1 MKILVHQKRLGR
13 LLGSIELML
22 DHVGTTMTDQE
33 FTPGFRIS
41 ARDVAVL
48 VAGMCGTLYLGMTT
62 WYAGFIIGFP
72 VVQFFLF
79 CNVFRI
85 DRKLELLWATV
96 FVILVITTVKFGV
109 PGWPLTIVLSL
120 MMTKYLIFQE
130 MKSPNYHGIGW
141 QKINPRLHARWLENN
156 QKCKQ
161 QSATVVD
168 E

>member
-1 MKILVHQKRLGR
+1 
-13 LLGSIELML
+13 
-22 DHVGTTMTDQE
+22 MTDHE
-33 FTPGFRIS
+33 FNPGFRIS
-41 ARDVAVL
+41 ARDLAVL
-48 VAGMCGTLYLGMTT
+48 VAGLCGTLYFGMIT

-109 PGWPLTIVLSL
+109 PGWPLTILLSL
-120 MMTKYLIFQE
+120 IMTKYVIFRE

-141 QKINPRLHARWLENN
+141 QKINPQLYARWLKNN

-161 QSATVVD
+161 QSATVGD